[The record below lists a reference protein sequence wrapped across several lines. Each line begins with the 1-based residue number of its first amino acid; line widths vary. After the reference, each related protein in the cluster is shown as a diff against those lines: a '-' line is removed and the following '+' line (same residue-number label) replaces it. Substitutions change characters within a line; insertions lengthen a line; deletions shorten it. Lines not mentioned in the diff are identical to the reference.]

1 MSREQLAER
10 AELTVWTIQ
19 YHEQYVSNPKWKI
32 LMKLAK
38 VFGSRLVGV

>member
-1 MSREQLAER
+1 MSREELAER

-19 YHEQYVSNPKWKI
+19 YHELCVSNPI

>member
-1 MSREQLAER
+1 MPKKRKR
-10 AELTVWTIQ
+10 GELTAWTIQ
-19 YHEQYVSNPKWKI
+19 YHEQYVANPKWKI